1 MNRTQRGKAAITAA
15 AAPLVAA
22 LLCAAKLQFVSVQS
36 IARRAGLR
44 LFLVRKDTY
53 QGLRPLCGLRS
64 TCRTSLLRI
73 AFSVVGGKQ
82 QIARLIDLAL
92 RVQRFLRKR
101 VQIVLQMQV

>member
-73 AFSVVGGKQ
+73 AL
-82 QIARLIDLAL
+82 ARLIDLAF